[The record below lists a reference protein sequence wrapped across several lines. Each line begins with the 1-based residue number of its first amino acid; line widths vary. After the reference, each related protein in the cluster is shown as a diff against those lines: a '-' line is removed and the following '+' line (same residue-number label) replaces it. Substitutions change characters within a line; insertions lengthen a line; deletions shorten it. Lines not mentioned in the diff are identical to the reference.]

1 MPVRRPWLIAAP
13 LMLALALAAAWSAL
27 WYFATGVAERRLDE
41 WRAQEARSG
50 RIFTCGSQTIGGFP
64 FRVELR
70 CVNAAAELRSAPQP
84 TLLKL
89 ADIVVVAQV
98 WDPTLLIAEFSG
110 PLAIGDPGKPPSLS
124 ASWKLARA
132 SVRGTPA
139 KPERISV
146 TIDGGRLDRIDA
158 PVVETLALAD
168 RVELHSSVAPESAAG
183 NHTVDV
189 VVRVA
194 AGTAPLAPFGAD
206 PLDADIAAVLRG
218 LKDLRPKPT
227 AVWLR
232 ELQASG
238 ATLEVTRARLKQGE
252 ALATATGTLTL
263 SAAGRLD
270 GALRLTVAGV
280 ERYLPALGGE
290 RRGPALGLERAAPA
304 LNTIDRAVPGLSGA
318 ARTDPG
324 RPKQGQLVTGFLS
337 FLGERTELEGKRA
350 VALPLRFSDGKAS
363 LGPIPLGQVPPLY

>member
-13 LMLALALAAAWSAL
+13 LLLVLALAAAWSGF

-50 RIFTCGSQTIGGFP
+50 RVFTCGSQTIGGFP

-70 CVNAAAELRSAPQP
+70 CGNAGAELRSAPQP
-84 TLLKL
+84 TVLKL

-98 WDPTLLIAEFSG
+98 WDPTLLVAEFNG
-110 PLAIGDPGKPPSLS
+110 PLTVGDPGRPPSLS
-124 ASWKLARA
+124 ATWKLAQA

-139 KPERISV
+139 KPERISIV
-146 TIDGGRLDRIDA
+146 IEGGRLDRIDA
-158 PVVETLALAD
+158 PAVETLARAD
-168 RVELHSSVAPESAAG
+168 RVELHSRVAPDSTAG

-194 AGTAPLAPFGAD
+194 AGTVPLAGPFGE

-227 AVWLR
+227 DVWLR
-232 ELQASG
+232 ELQAAGSR
-238 ATLEVTRARLKQGE
+238 LEITNARLRQGE
-252 ALATATGTLTL
+252 THAVTTGTLSL
-263 SAAGRLD
+263 SPAGRLD
-270 GALRLTVAGV
+270 GALRVTVAGA
-280 ERYLPALGGE
+280 ERFLAALVGE
-290 RRGPALGLERAAPA
+290 RGGPALSLERTAPA
-304 LNTIDRAVPGLSGA
+304 LNAIDRVVRANPMQ
-318 ARTDPG
+318 
-324 RPKQGQLVTGFLS
+324 PKQQGRVVSGLLGL
-337 FLGERTELEGKRA
+337 LGERTEIDGRPA

-363 LGPIPLGQVPPLY
+363 LGPIPLGQVPALY